1 MKSRYS
7 VKCSYFSDYNQSVLL
22 ISICKSLPEDSFFH
36 RHHTTSDNAIKA
48 VKTLKHQGSKI
59 VPLDFLPGQV
69 TFLSHLPNEQG
80 TGQVISQSKHYL
92 RDTCLKVKLVQSE
105 VYFLRTLKNATSCT
119 FNPTRF

>member
-1 MKSRYS
+1 MKSWYS

-22 ISICKSLPEDSFFH
+22 ISICKSLPEESFF
-36 RHHTTSDNAIKA
+36 TDTIQLLIMLFKA
-48 VKTLKHQGSKI
+48 VKTLKNQGSKI

-119 FNPTRF
+119 FNPTQF